1 MFLTPK
7 TIKAR
12 YLFDNEL
19 FYYTYYLFFLFFF
32 TLYLNN
38 KVSIIITTAI
48 ITYIAVFPDSS
59 GAFEICAE

>member
-48 ITYIAVFPDSS
+48 ITYIAVLFRILL
-59 GAFEICAE
+59 AWNLC